1 MRLLAE
7 HSPAFDPDAHWT
19 EHSATMVGQTSL
31 FRQFRSRRQSPHT
44 GREHDFTR
52 LLCPEWV
59 NVVAFTRDGELLLV
73 EQFRHGVDAS
83 TLETIGGVCDPGEDP
98 SRAGQREL
106 LEETGFQAG
115 RWLSLGS
122 CAPNPAIQDNRCHF
136 FLALDCSAVAALDLD
151 PSEELRVWAA
161 PWAEVEAMLRD
172 QRLDHAIV
180 LAAMLRLMLWPGWD
194 RFRQALVP
202 ATFGRPGGLDGE

>member
-1 MRLLAE
+1 MSLCENPMRLLAE

-106 LEETGFQAG
+106 LEETGYEGENARLLG
-115 RWLSLGS
+115 RIWS
-122 CAPNPAIQDNRCHF
+122 NPAILSNKTHTILVENCRLKH
-136 FLALDCSAVAALDLD
+136 
-151 PSEELRVWAA
+151 
-161 PWAEVEAMLRD
+161 EVEWD
-172 QRLDHAIV
+172 QGED
-180 LAAMLRLMLWPGWD
+180 LATR
-194 RFRQALVP
+194 LVP
-202 ATFGRPGGLDGE
+202 VEEVPKLVADEKIGHSLVVVALCYFDLWRRGIKHIGL